1 MLKKAAPDYNPNTN
15 ALVASNPPHTATTHG
30 QTENVYLN
38 MTNTSTNPAP
48 NGSTTSNINPLSKH
62 NTTNCMPHKVSSPN
76 NESNT
81 LQGSNSDTP
90 IFTNR
95 ISNNTTASLNETLGA
110 SVKNQ

>member
-48 NGSTTSNINPLSKH
+48 NGSTTSNITPYRNTILQTACPTRYHPQIMKATLYKDQTVTPL
-62 NTTNCMPHKVSSPN
+62 
-76 NESNT
+76 
-81 LQGSNSDTP
+81 
-90 IFTNR
+90 F
-95 ISNNTTASLNETLGA
+95 SLTEFLIIPLPR
-110 SVKNQ
+110 